1 MGDSTLFTRSDEVE
15 AAWAFVQSLLD
26 EWKKLPRETIL
37 TYESGSWGPQAA
49 DEFIWR
55 DGRRWRRP

>member
-1 MGDSTLFTRSDEVE
+1 MSGKMLPARRMSP
-15 AAWAFVQSLLD
+15 VQ
-26 EWKKLPRETIL
+26 
-37 TYESGSWGPQAA
+37 SGSWGPQAA